1 MDEKKSCF
9 QKSGL
14 LGEAHGKV
22 LGDRYISDR
31 VARWEGWVSLEGARL
46 SQQQ

>member
-22 LGDRYISDR
+22 LGTSDR